1 MENRSSAQN
10 DALALGII
18 VKTLCSKRKTFLKV
32 WVVTFALSC
41 LWIFPQP
48 RYYKAEVMLAPEMG
62 GDNMGSLGA
71 LASSFGVNLGG
82 ESSDAIYPELY
93 PDLMS
98 STDFAVSLFSIPVKT
113 IDGEVETDLYTYLT
127 KHQKTA
133 FYKLPTIWIKRKI
146 KELLPS
152 KKAGVT
158 NETEVN
164 PFFLTERQLEVA
176 DRLRESVVSCSVDK
190 LTNVFS
196 IRIVA
201 QDPLVAATLADS
213 VRVRLQ
219 TFITA
224 YRTNKARIDMEH
236 YLQLQ
241 EQTKAEY
248 EQAVITY
255 SSYVDKH
262 RNVTSKVAEEEVTKL
277 SRDVELKYNAFS
289 AVTLQVQA
297 TEAKLQEKT
306 PAFTILQNAY
316 VPQKPA
322 GPKRMMFVA
331 FMLVLSTVI
340 TTGYLFKNHLTK
352 RLTR

>member
-1 MENRSSAQN
+1 MENKNNAQN
-10 DALALGII
+10 DIIDLGKICKI
-18 VKTLCSKRKTFLKV
+18 LWSKRKVFFKV
-32 WVVTFALSC
+32 WVVTFILSC

-62 GDNMGSLGA
+62 SDNMGSLGA
-71 LASSFGVNLGG
+71 LATSFGVNLGG
-82 ESSDAIYPELY
+82 ESADAIYPELY

-98 STDFAVSLFSIPVKT
+98 STDFSVSLFSIPVKT
-113 IDGEVETDLYTYLT
+113 IDGEIETDLYTYLT
-127 KHQKTA
+127 QHQKTA
-133 FYKLPTIWIKRKI
+133 FYKLPIIWIKRKL
-146 KELLPS
+146 KALLPS
-152 KKAGVT
+152 KKKEVA

-176 DRLRESVVSCSVDK
+176 NRLREGIVTCSVDK

-219 TFITA
+219 NAIIT